1 MRDYTDNEVLAMQE
15 FDRLAQEICR
25 DDRFSDIHFYRS
37 NLNDIGV
44 RLAFKFKGERFSV
57 IPDGYGSKEEGLL
70 EIGASD
76 VIGGSRSIDK
86 CHFKPCREAND
97 EVLGWQDTN
106 SIIFGFDDGEDD
118 ETNKTSD

>member
-15 FDRLAQEICR
+15 FDRLAQKICR

-37 NLNDIGV
+37 CINNIGV

-70 EIGASD
+70 EIGAVD
-76 VIGGSRSIDK
+76 VIKGDRSVGE
-86 CHFKPCREAND
+86 CHFKPCRED
-97 EVLGWQDTN
+97 SGEVCGWQSAE
-106 SIIFGFDDGEDD
+106 SIISGFDDGED
-118 ETNKTSD
+118 K